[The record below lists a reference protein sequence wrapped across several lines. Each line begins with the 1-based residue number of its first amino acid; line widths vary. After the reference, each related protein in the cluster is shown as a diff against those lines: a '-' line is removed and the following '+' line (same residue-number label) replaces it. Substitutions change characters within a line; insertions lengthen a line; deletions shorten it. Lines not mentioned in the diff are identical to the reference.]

1 MPCGGAPVHPQC
13 PCGGSSPEALCQG
26 GRQYFAAARGAP
38 IPPKMRSGVCERHGA
53 TVERGKP
60 RGMHPRSNLSKVG
73 GVCVSRTGSKEK
85 RYTCS
90 HGDRTRLSQTWR
102 SLPRASHNH
111 GDTLQPQ
118 RRCFKYPQTPGR
130 AKGSRHRPGRGK
142 GGISP
147 ARRE

>member
-1 MPCGGAPVHPQC
+1 MRGCTRAPSMPVWWEFSGGTVPRWKAILCSRKGCTDPAQNEER
-13 PCGGSSPEALCQG
+13 GLREAW
-26 GRQYFAAARGAP
+26 
-38 IPPKMRSGVCERHGA
+38 A

-60 RGMHPRSNLSKVG
+60 RGMHPRSNLAKVG